1 MKILHYKPTI
11 RLEEGG
17 VVRAVLDLC
26 TEMAGAGH
34 DVTLATSDATDVP
47 AAWKKGA
54 KGSPRVL
61 VAPDR
66 HRPTRSS
73 DLLAAVAD
81 ADIVHLHAV
90 WQPTNIV
97 LAKACR
103 GAGTPYIVSVHGM
116 LDDWTIA
123 QKHLKK
129 RLFLTMGGSRFLA
142 RAAAVHTTAE
152 AERDQA
158 RKWIGGAHAEVV
170 PLLFDLADFGTLPGS
185 TPALARFPQIDRD
198 VPRLLFLSRL
208 HEKKGVHRLLRSAAI
223 LRDRGVPFQLLIAG
237 TGDEPYASRVRALR
251 DQLELQNHAEFLGF
265 VSGIEK
271 VSLYQAST
279 LFVLPTS
286 QENFGFVY
294 FEALATGCPVVTT
307 KGTDTW
313 PEIEQS
319 GGGVIADSEPEPFA
333 DAIAGLLAEGETAI
347 RERGRRA
354 RDWTLD
360 YFQPERIVADYEALY
375 ARAAGL
381 PLPAETVGPSHG
393 LTKETA

>member
-26 TEMAGAGH
+26 TEMAKAGH
-34 DVTLATSDATDVP
+34 AVTLATGDATDVP
-47 AAWKKGA
+47 EAWKAGEP
-54 KGSPRVL
+54 GCPEL
-61 VAPDR
+61 VQTPLSGN
-66 HRPTRSS
+66 PTRTESVRR
-73 DLLAAVAD
+73 AVAD

-90 WQPTNIV
+90 WQPDN
-97 LAKACR
+97 LRFARACLN
-103 GAGTPYIVSVHGM
+103 AGTPYVVSIHGM

-129 RLFLTMGGSRFLA
+129 RLFLALGGGRFLA
-142 RAAAVHTTAE
+142 RAAAIHTTAE

-170 PLLFDLADFGTLPGS
+170 PLLFDLADFADLPGAS
-185 TPALARFPQIDRD
+185 PAIAKFPQIDRD
-198 VPRLLFLSRL
+198 VPRLLFLSRV
-208 HEKKGVHRLLRSAAI
+208 HEKKGVHRLLRAAAI

-237 TGDEPYASRVRALR
+237 TGDEPYVSRVRALR

-294 FEALATGCPVVTT
+294 FEALASGCPVVTT

-319 GGGVIADSEPEPFA
+319 GGGVIASGEPEPFA
-333 DAIAGLLAEGETAI
+333 DAIGSLLAEGDGAI
-347 RERGRRA
+347 HERGRRA
-354 RDWTLD
+354 RRWTLD
-360 YFQPERIVADYEALY
+360 YFQPERIVAAYEALY
-375 ARAAGL
+375 ARAARTKGKD
-381 PLPAETVGPSHG
+381 PA
-393 LTKETA
+393 